1 MSKNSYIFA
10 YAFPVLVLCGCSQPA
25 DVATEGPTGV
35 AEQQGVSLTSVES
48 VQPAENDG
56 EQDVAPPQAET
67 SHDENG
73 RVEIDNGP
81 VSLTKIPLT
90 AIDNYSR
97 DLPRRAN
104 YAFFAPDGEQL
115 ALFNGAPII
124 ASNRSG
130 YFYDV
135 PLGKWWEI
143 RSETNIT
150 ISKQNQ
156 GRRRRGG
163 RGFAEPINKPDP
175 AKAKTFGG
183 FIPSVYGIPIGVDRN
198 GPLYSRE
205 SGGETGLVQL
215 GPTGKELF
223 HLPIPAGFE
232 IEYVT
237 HSGDQSSLLIRAK
250 NSSSSD
256 SVIGVFN
263 RRRMQFFE
271 LDRFRGRLDTGERR
285 GMNRTATAI
294 MPGTVSPI
302 AALVVEGGVRF
313 LQKDGQKVTVAFPA
327 QLKTPMDWSF
337 VNGDRWFLIAG
348 ESSEKEKPS
357 LWVCDVANQ
366 KFVTEIDF
374 DLTADEQKRFSLNAK
389 QHQKMIGG
397 RTRCIH
403 VTTTGKFFAINTS
416 LGPIFFEIVNDGN
429 DGVRQFA
436 KPSTHPNLEL
446 LRNASMW
453 EWFPHGETFLA
464 QGKSLSED
472 SGGEFETVMID
483 AASLL
488 NRKTSDR
495 LSPSEATQPA
505 EAPEAP
511 SAALPDHLQ
520 FIYEY
525 GRVRTNNGGRASI
538 LHSISPRGNYLAAR
552 YLPVFFDQQGTL
564 HGLPQWQPGRSKL
577 LGNFHPIFDL
587 TTSKIATVV
596 QQIKKPVEGPFA
608 PKLSNPLPV
617 AFGTAYVPVGK
628 SIKASATI
636 QQIHFDA
643 EEELRIVAQPS
654 KLNFPNAKPNYFH
667 FKMNA
672 EEPHRQIELSKHRF
686 SSQPTLNPNVGINV
700 LSSMIE
706 LFRYDTGEL
715 INETNFRKVRGV
727 TATADHGGASVSP
740 DGSMIAVMYTQGML
754 AFKPGDDNHKVT
766 MQYDAEKRTRNQRY
780 CVFVSNEWLVMYSP
794 YQESFHLIDVRKGK
808 ELQTVKTSI
817 MPEQLYEQSLQ
828 VAGDGR
834 YVCFIAKH
842 DNRQALHCLKVDNQQ
857 GEFQGIWRAQL
868 PGQGFE
874 SLSVLELRAAA
885 NAPVAV
891 IAAVPSNDEGSR
903 TQVFKVDLD
912 RLTENN
918 KLRVE

>member
-25 DVATEGPTGV
+25 DVATEGPARV
-35 AEQQGVSLTSVES
+35 AEQQGVSLTSAEVE
-48 VQPAENDG
+48 QPAEN
-56 EQDVAPPQAET
+56 
-67 SHDENG
+67 
-73 RVEIDNGP
+73 
-81 VSLTKIPLT
+81 
-90 AIDNYSR
+90 
-97 DLPRRAN
+97 
-104 YAFFAPDGEQL
+104 DGEQL
-115 ALFNGAPII
+115 ALFNGAPIM

-130 YFYDV
+130 YLYDV

-143 RSETNIT
+143 RSEANIT
-150 ISKQNQ
+150 TSKQHQ
-156 GRRRRGG
+156 RTRRRGG
-163 RGFAEPINKPDP
+163 RGLAEPINKPDP
-175 AKAKTFGG
+175 AEAKTFGG
-183 FIPSVYGIPIGVDRN
+183 FIPTVYGIPIGVDRN

-205 SGGETGLVQL
+205 SGDETGLVQL

-271 LDRFRGRLDTGERR
+271 LDRFRGRLNTGERR
-285 GMNRTATAI
+285 GVNRTATAI

-348 ESSEKEKPS
+348 ESSEKEQPA

-416 LGPIFFEIVNDGN
+416 LGPIFFKIVNDGNDGN

-488 NRKTSDR
+488 NRKISDR
-495 LSPSEATQPA
+495 PSSSEATQPA
-505 EAPEAP
+505 EAPETP
-511 SAALPDHLQ
+511 PAAQPDYLQ

-525 GRVRTNNGGRASI
+525 GRVRAYNDGRASI

-552 YLPVFFDQQGTL
+552 YLPVYFDQQGTL
-564 HGLPQWQPGRSKL
+564 HGLPQWQPGKSKL

-596 QQIKKPVEGPFA
+596 QQIKKPVQGPFA
-608 PKLSNPLPV
+608 PKLTNPLPV

-654 KLNFPNAKPNYFH
+654 ELNFPNAKPNYFH
-667 FKMNA
+667 YKMNA
-672 EEPHRQIELSKHRF
+672 EEPHRQIELSQHRF

-700 LSSMIE
+700 LNSMIE

-715 INETNFRKVRGV
+715 INETNFRKARGV
-727 TATADHGGASVSP
+727 PATADHGGASVSP

-766 MQYDAEKRTRNQRY
+766 MQYDAAKRTRNQRY

-857 GEFQGIWRAQL
+857 GDFQGIWRAQL

-918 KLRVE
+918 ELRVE